1 MVIKKQDFGEDEV
14 VIFDEAIVYKRGDY
28 WQFRLW
34 LRREGKYVRR
44 SLGTRNRTTAIE
56 KGKELYLELLAN
68 LKQGKTYFSIDA
80 KRAVELYVEHRKR
93 DVDAGLIVPGRLSTI
108 RAHLKNWLDFI
119 GRDTKLKEMERTD
132 CETYFHFRVKGAGR
146 TAARQVTVQN
156 EQSTINAMMD
166 WLFKHGEARIDGF
179 DFRKLPRI
187 DMRDDAIR
195 RATFSAHEVDDFKQ
209 AVGLYCDR
217 DKQGLD
223 EREWLMRC
231 LAGHFFI
238 LLALSGMRVGELMQ
252 LRWGDIEWRDVHT
265 KRHGE
270 QGLVLIH
277 VRAETS
283 KVRQSRRLYCR
294 DKDHFRAW
302 RSVILPRINL
312 PSVKHLLI
320 FSLDGSKPF
329 SKRALHYHFDKLVEL
344 ADIQRTDRALVPY
357 SFRHYFITQRI
368 TAGLSYQQVSQMCG
382 TSITQIERTYYHLN
396 DEVRMAHA
404 LAGYEIDDD
413 GMVVP
418 VERAED

>member
-1 MVIKKQDFGEDEV
+1 MVIKKQDFGEDEI
-14 VIFDEAIVYKRGDY
+14 VIFDEGIVYKRGDY

-34 LRREGKYVRR
+34 LRKEGKYVRR

-56 KGKELYLELLAN
+56 KGKQLYLELLAN

-93 DVDAGLIVPGRLSTI
+93 DVDAGLIVPGRLATI

-132 CETYFHFRVKGAGR
+132 CENYFHFRVKGAGR

-187 DMRDDAIR
+187 DTRDDAIR
-195 RATFSAHEVDDFKQ
+195 RATFEAREVDEFKQ

-217 DKQGLD
+217 ERLD
-223 EREWLMRC
+223 QREWLMRS

-238 LLALSGMRVGELMQ
+238 VLALSGLRVGELMQ
-252 LRWGDIEWRDVHT
+252 LRWGDLEWRGVDN
-265 KRHGE
+265 RRYDADR
-270 QGLVLIH
+270 LVLIN

-283 KVRQSRRLYCR
+283 KVRKSRRLYCR
-294 DKDHFRAW
+294 DEGYIRAW
-302 RSVILPRINL
+302 SDIIADEWKA
-312 PSVKHLLI
+312 PSIRERLV
-320 FSLDGSKPF
+320 FSLDGHKPF
-329 SKRALHYHFDKLVEL
+329 SKRALHYHFDKLMEL
-344 ADIQRTDRALVPY
+344 AEIPRSDRALVPY
-357 SFRHYFITQRI
+357 SFRHYFITERI
-368 TAGLSYQQVSQMCG
+368 TAGLSYQQVAEMCG
-382 TSITQIERTYYHLN
+382 TSITQIERTYYHLS
-396 DEVRMAHA
+396 DQVRMAHA
-404 LAGYEIDDD
+404 LTGYEIDED
-413 GMVVP
+413 GLVVP
-418 VERAED
+418 MDGTEE